1 MDGPRLRLTGIGEG
15 LNTTVMTVLS
25 GADSPQKVMQA
36 VHSFFPEASVESMP
50 EEPSFG
56 SAVDEL
62 WSFEGLSMQS
72 FLAALH
78 EQRILDTALD
88 FMSRNIVEEH
98 TEFTISRQ
106 AAIVE
111 KISFPI
117 PGKEPVGGVI
127 TVRLQG
133 SGLREWL
140 EAATWHNGRA
150 QVPRTINDERSMLN
164 DGEASTWH

>member
-1 MDGPRLRLTGIGEG
+1 
-15 LNTTVMTVLS
+15 MTVLS

-36 VHSFFPEASVESMP
+36 VHSFFPEAKVETMP
-50 EEPSFG
+50 DEPSFG
-56 SAVDEL
+56 SAVDAL
-62 WSFEGLSMQS
+62 WSFEGLPMQT

-106 AAIVE
+106 AAVVE
-111 KISFPI
+111 KVSFPI

-127 TVRLQG
+127 TVRLEG
-133 SGLREWL
+133 SGLKEWL

-150 QVPRTINDERSMLN
+150 QVPRTINDERSMLD
-164 DGEASTWH
+164 DGEASTWL

>member
-15 LNTTVMTVLS
+15 LSTTVVTVLS
-25 GADSPQKVMQA
+25 GADSPRRVLQA
-36 VHSFFPEASVESMP
+36 IHSFFPEANVDSMP

-62 WSFEGLSMQS
+62 WSFEGLPMQT

-88 FMSRNIVEEH
+88 FMSRDIVEDS

-117 PGKEPVGGVI
+117 P
-127 TVRLQG
+127 
-133 SGLREWL
+133 
-140 EAATWHNGRA
+140 
-150 QVPRTINDERSMLN
+150 
-164 DGEASTWH
+164 

>member
-1 MDGPRLRLTGIGEG
+1 MDGPRLRLTGTGEG
-15 LNTTVMTVLS
+15 LSTTVMTVIS

-36 VHSFFPEASVESMP
+36 LHSFFPDAVVDSIP

-56 SAVDEL
+56 SPSDSL
-62 WSFEGLSMQS
+62 WTFEGLSMQS
-72 FLAALH
+72 FLGALH

-88 FMSRNIVEEH
+88 CMSRNLNDDQ

-106 AAIVE
+106 AAMSE

-117 PGKEPVGGVI
+117 LEKEPLGGVI
-127 TVRLQG
+127 TIRLEG
-133 SGLREWL
+133 NGLKEWI
-140 EAATWHNGRA
+140 EAATWHNGRT
-150 QVPRTINDERSMLN
+150 QVPRTVDDERTMME

>member
-15 LNTTVMTVLS
+15 LSTTVVTVLS
-25 GADSPQKVMQA
+25 GADSPRRVLQA
-36 VHSFFPEASVESMP
+36 IHSFFPEANVDSMP
-50 EEPSFG
+50 KEPSFG

-62 WSFEGLSMQS
+62 WSFEGLPMQT

-88 FMSRNIVEEH
+88 FMSRDIVEDS

-133 SGLREWL
+133 SGLKEWL
-140 EAATWHNGRA
+140 EAATWHKGRDA
-150 QVPRTINDERSMLN
+150 VPRGIKDENAMGA
-164 DGEASTWH
+164 DGEAVTWV

>member
-1 MDGPRLRLTGIGEG
+1 MDGPRLRLTGTGEG
-15 LNTTVMTVLS
+15 LSIRVMTVLS

-36 VHSFFPEASVESMP
+36 VHSFFPEANVEAMP
-50 EEPSFG
+50 EEPTFG

-62 WSFEGLSMQS
+62 WSFDGLSMQT

-88 FMSRNIVEEH
+88 FMSRNIVEDR
-98 TEFTISRQ
+98 TEFTLSRQ
-106 AAIVE
+106 AAVVE
-111 KISFPI
+111 KVSFPI

-127 TVRLQG
+127 TVQLQG
-133 SGLREWL
+133 SGLKEWL

-164 DGEASTWH
+164 NGEASTWH

>member
-15 LNTTVMTVLS
+15 LSTTVVTVLS
-25 GADSPQKVMQA
+25 GADSPRRVLQA
-36 VHSFFPEASVESMP
+36 IHSFFPEANVDSMP
-50 EEPSFG
+50 KEPSFG

-62 WSFEGLSMQS
+62 WSFEGLPMQT

-88 FMSRNIVEEH
+88 FMSRDIVEDS

-133 SGLREWL
+133 SGLKELL

-150 QVPRTINDERSMLN
+150 QVPRTIHDERSMLD

>member
-1 MDGPRLRLTGIGEG
+1 MDGPRLRLTGIGED
-15 LNTTVMTVLS
+15 LSTTVVTVLS
-25 GADSPQKVMQA
+25 GADSPRRVLQA
-36 VHSFFPEASVESMP
+36 IHSFFPEANVDSMP
-50 EEPSFG
+50 DEPSFG

-62 WSFEGLSMQS
+62 WSFEGLPMQT

-88 FMSRNIVEEH
+88 FMSRDIVEDS

-133 SGLREWL
+133 SGLKEWL

-150 QVPRTINDERSMLN
+150 QVPRTIHDERSMLD